1 MEKEITKYNLEKAK
15 EKFLNRFEIKIE
27 WDENFLDWI
36 VRGDLE
42 PAFGARHIIR
52 NIEKYVFQNI
62 LSNYFEKKIN
72 KGDTFLLK
80 KSQAFK
86 IK

>member
-1 MEKEITKYNLEKAK
+1 MEKEITKYNSEKAK